1 MAKRLIL
8 SRVYVQSVNDR
19 FDAREIQSL
28 NRSERE
34 YMMKKFGGWLKENIL
49 ALATPVVLLGVWEI
63 TSQMGWIRSSL
74 LPPPSVI
81 FKVLVELVKTG
92 EIFTNLGISILRVA
106 EGFII
111 GATLG
116 LVIGVQ
122 VALVKKFRIAASL
135 IFGLL
140 RPIPVLAWVPVLI
153 LWMGIDE
160 GSKITVIA
168 IGSFWTVLVNVAQGI
183 RNVDKKYLEVA
194 TILEKDRKTLLTR
207 VVLPASLPA
216 IFTGVR
222 VGIDVAWRSV
232 VAAELIAASSG
243 IGYMIMYARELSQ
256 IDVVLVGVLSIGLT
270 GILIEQLLKLLEKR
284 LLKWN
289 VNLHES

>member
-1 MAKRLIL
+1 VYFLNGIVSKKGELLMKR
-8 SRVYVQSVNDR
+8 
-19 FDAREIQSL
+19 FT
-28 NRSERE
+28 
-34 YMMKKFGGWLKENIL
+34 KWLKQNSL
-49 ALATPVVLLGVWEI
+49 ALVIPVLIVLFWEGAGRAGMISATFLPKPSAIFEVLIELLSSGELLHHLGV
-63 TSQMGWIRSSL
+63 SM
-74 LPPPSVI
+74 V
-81 FKVLVELVKTG
+81 
-92 EIFTNLGISILRVA
+92 RVA

-116 LVIGVQ
+116 VLVGIQ
-122 VALVKKFRIAASL
+122 MALVKNLRTAVSL

-140 RPIPVLAWVPVLI
+140 RPVPVIAWIPLLI

-168 IGSFWTVLVNVAQGI
+168 IGSFWTVLVNVVEGI
-183 RNVDKKYLEVA
+183 RSVDKKYLEVA
-194 TILEKDRKTLLTR
+194 TILEKNRKTLITK
-207 VVLPASLPA
+207 VILPAALPA

-256 IDVVLVGVLSIGLT
+256 IDVVLIGVLSIGVT
-270 GILIEQLLKLLEKR
+270 GIIIEQLLKILEKR
-284 LLKWN
+284 LLRWN
-289 VNLHES
+289 INIHES

>member
-1 MAKRLIL
+1 
-8 SRVYVQSVNDR
+8 
-19 FDAREIQSL
+19 
-28 NRSERE
+28 
-34 YMMKKFGGWLKENIL
+34 MKKFGVWLKENIL
-49 ALATPVVLLGVWEI
+49 ALAVPVILLAVWE
-63 TSQMGWIRSSL
+63 TASRLGWVRVTL
-74 LPPPSVI
+74 LPPPSAI
-81 FKVLVELVKTG
+81 FTVLVDLLKSG
-92 EIFTNLGISILRVA
+92 EIFTNLGVSILRVA
-106 EGFII
+106 QGFLI

-116 LVIGVQ
+116 VIVGVQ
-122 VALVKKFRIAASL
+122 MALVKKIRIAVSL

-140 RPIPVLAWVPVLI
+140 RPIPVIAWIPVLI

-160 GSKITVIA
+160 GSKITVIS
-168 IGSFWTVLVNVAQGI
+168 IGSFWTVLVNVVEGI

-194 TILEKDRKTLLTR
+194 TILEKKRTTLLTK
-207 VVLPASLPA
+207 VVIPAALPA

-256 IDVVLVGVLSIGLT
+256 IDVVLIGVLSIGVT

-284 LLKWN
+284 LLRWN

>member
-1 MAKRLIL
+1 
-8 SRVYVQSVNDR
+8 
-19 FDAREIQSL
+19 
-28 NRSERE
+28 
-34 YMMKKFGGWLKENIL
+34 MKKLGTWLKENSL
-49 ALATPVVLLGVWEI
+49 ALILPVLLLLVWEVAGR
-63 TSQMGWIRSSL
+63 TGLIRATF
-74 LPPPSVI
+74 LPKPSAMAE
-81 FKVLVELVKTG
+81 VLVELLASG
-92 EIFTNLGISILRVA
+92 ELLHHLGTSIIRVA

-116 LVIGVQ
+116 VVVGVQ
-122 VALVKKFRIAASL
+122 MALVKKLRTAVSL

-140 RPIPVLAWVPVLI
+140 RPVPVIAWIPLLI

-168 IGSFWTVLVNVAQGI
+168 IGSFWTVLVNVVQGI
-183 RNVDKKYLEVA
+183 RSVDKKYLEVA
-194 TILEKDRKTLLTR
+194 TILEKDHKTLITK
-207 VVLPASLPA
+207 VILPAALPS

-256 IDVVLVGVLSIGLT
+256 IDVVLVGVLSIGFT
-270 GILIEQLLKLLEKR
+270 GIIIEQLLKLLEKK
-284 LLKWN
+284 LLRWN
-289 VNLHES
+289 VNIHES

>member
-1 MAKRLIL
+1 
-8 SRVYVQSVNDR
+8 
-19 FDAREIQSL
+19 
-28 NRSERE
+28 
-34 YMMKKFGGWLKENIL
+34 MKKFGIWLSENIL
-49 ALATPVVLLGVWEI
+49 ALAAPIILLAIWEAV
-63 TSQMGWIRSSL
+63 SRLGWIRVNL
-74 LPPPSVI
+74 LPPPSII
-81 FKVLVELVKTG
+81 FTVLVDLIKSG
-92 EIFTNLGISILRVA
+92 EIFTNLGISIVRVA

-116 LVIGVQ
+116 VVIGVQ
-122 VALVKKFRIAASL
+122 VALVKKLRTAVSL

-140 RPIPVLAWVPVLI
+140 RPIPVIAWIPVLI

-168 IGSFWTVLVNVAQGI
+168 IGSFWTVLVNVVQGI

-194 TILEKDRKTLLTR
+194 TILEKDQKTLLMK
-207 VVLPASLPA
+207 VVLPAALPA

-256 IDVVLVGVLSIGLT
+256 IDVVLIGVLSIGVT
-270 GILIEQLLKLLEKR
+270 GIIIEQLLKLLEKR

>member
-1 MAKRLIL
+1 
-8 SRVYVQSVNDR
+8 
-19 FDAREIQSL
+19 
-28 NRSERE
+28 
-34 YMMKKFGGWLKENIL
+34 MMKKFGGWLKENIL

-63 TSQMGWIRSSL
+63 TSQMGWIRASL

-92 EIFTNLGISILRVA
+92 EIFANLGISILRVA

-122 VALVKKFRIAASL
+122 VALVKKFRTAASL

-194 TILEKDRKTLLTR
+194 TILEKDRKTLLTK

>member
-1 MAKRLIL
+1 
-8 SRVYVQSVNDR
+8 
-19 FDAREIQSL
+19 
-28 NRSERE
+28 
-34 YMMKKFGGWLKENIL
+34 MMKQIGRWIRENIL
-49 ALATPVVLLGVWEI
+49 ALAAPIALLAVWETI
-63 TSQMGWIRSSL
+63 SQLGWIRLTL

-81 FKVLVELVKTG
+81 FQVLVNLVATG
-92 EIFTNLGISILRVA
+92 EIFKNLSISILRVA
-106 EGFII
+106 EGFTI
-111 GATLG
+111 GASLG
-116 LVIGVQ
+116 VIIGVQ
-122 VALVKKFRIAASL
+122 VALVKKLRTAVSL

-140 RPIPVLAWVPVLI
+140 RPIPVIAWIPVLI

-168 IGSFWTVLVNVAQGI
+168 IGSFWTVLVNVVQGI

-194 TILEKDRKTLLTR
+194 TILEKDRKTLLTK
-207 VVLPASLPA
+207 VVLPAALPA

-256 IDVVLVGVLSIGLT
+256 IDVVLVGVFSIGVT
-270 GILIEQLLKLLEKR
+270 GIIIEQLLKLLEKR

>member
-1 MAKRLIL
+1 MNKVRL
-8 SRVYVQSVNDR
+8 
-19 FDAREIQSL
+19 
-28 NRSERE
+28 
-34 YMMKKFGGWLKENIL
+34 WLQNNLL
-49 ALATPVVLLGVWEI
+49 ALVAPLLLLAVWEAA
-63 TSQMGWIRSSL
+63 SRAGLIRVNL
-74 LPPPSVI
+74 LPPPSVE
-81 FKVLVELVKTG
+81 FATLVELVKSG
-92 EIFTNLGISILRVA
+92 EIFLNLGVSIVRVA
-106 EGFII
+106 EGFLI

-116 LVIGVQ
+116 VLVGVQ
-122 VALVKKFRIAASL
+122 VALVKKLRTAVSL

-140 RPIPVLAWVPVLI
+140 RPIPVIAWIPVLI

-168 IGSFWTVLVNVAQGI
+168 IGSFWTMLVNVVQGI

-194 TILEKDRKTLLTR
+194 TILEKDQKTLLTK
-207 VVLPASLPA
+207 VVLPAALPA

-256 IDVVLVGVLSIGLT
+256 IDVVLVGVLSIGVT
-270 GILIEQLLKLLEKR
+270 GITIEQLLKLLEKR